1 MDSSAVAHL
10 LTETGALLTGHFLL
24 SSGLHSPNYV
34 QCARLLQFP
43 TIAEQIGRELAETIR
58 AGLGAPPDL
67 VAAPA
72 IGGIIIAH
80 EVARAFGVR
89 CIFTERE
96 NGVMRLRRGFHVDA
110 GERVVV
116 VEDVVTTG
124 GSTRET
130 MTALEEAGAAIV
142 AVGSIIDRS
151 ATPVELGVPRSAL
164 IKLEIPTYGPDA
176 CPLCET
182 GLPAVKPGS
191 RTSPKT

>member
-1 MDSSAVAHL
+1 MHPSDVQTL

-43 TIAEQIGRELAETIR
+43 SVAEQIGKALAEKLL
-58 AGLGAPPDL
+58 AVAPAPDF

-72 IGGIIIAH
+72 IGGIVIAH
-80 EVARAFGVR
+80 EVARALGVR

-96 NGVMRLRRGFHVDA
+96 QGEMTLRRGFAVDP
-110 GERVVV
+110 GERAFV

-130 MTALEEAGAAIV
+130 MTALEKAGAVVIG
-142 AVGSIIDRS
+142 VGSIIDRS
-151 ATPVELGVPRSAL
+151 SAPVDLGVPREAL
-164 IKLEIPTYGPDA
+164 IELAIPTHTPAD
-176 CPLCET
+176 CPLCLT

-191 RTSPKT
+191 RTSMNA

>member
-1 MDSSAVAHL
+1 MHSSDVQTL

-43 TIAEQIGRELAETIR
+43 SVAEQIGKALAEKLL
-58 AGLGAPPDL
+58 AVAPAPDF

-72 IGGIIIAH
+72 IGGIVIAH
-80 EVARAFGVR
+80 EVARALGVR

-96 NGVMRLRRGFHVDA
+96 KGDMTLRRGFAVDS
-110 GERVVV
+110 GETAFV

-130 MTALEEAGAAIV
+130 MTALERAGATVIG
-142 AVGSIIDRS
+142 VGSIIDRS
-151 ATPVELGVPRSAL
+151 TTPVDLGVPRESL
-164 IKLEIPTYGPDA
+164 IRLAIPTHPPEA
-176 CPLCET
+176 CPLCLT
-182 GLPAVKPGS
+182 GQPAVKPGS
-191 RTSPKT
+191 RAAA

>member
-1 MDSSAVAHL
+1 MHSSDVQTL

-43 TIAEQIGRELAETIR
+43 SVAEQIGKALAEKLL
-58 AGLGAPPDL
+58 AVAPAPDF

-72 IGGIIIAH
+72 IGGIVIAH
-80 EVARAFGVR
+80 EVARALGVR

-96 NGVMRLRRGFHVDA
+96 QGEMTLRRGFAVDT
-110 GERVVV
+110 GERAFV

-130 MTALEEAGAAIV
+130 MTALEKAGATVIG
-142 AVGSIIDRS
+142 VGSIIDRS
-151 ATPVELGVPRSAL
+151 SAPVELGVPRESL
-164 IKLEIPTYGPDA
+164 IQLQIPTYSPDD
-176 CPLCET
+176 CPLCAA
-182 GLPAVKPGS
+182 GIPAVKPGS
-191 RTSPKT
+191 RTVKPA